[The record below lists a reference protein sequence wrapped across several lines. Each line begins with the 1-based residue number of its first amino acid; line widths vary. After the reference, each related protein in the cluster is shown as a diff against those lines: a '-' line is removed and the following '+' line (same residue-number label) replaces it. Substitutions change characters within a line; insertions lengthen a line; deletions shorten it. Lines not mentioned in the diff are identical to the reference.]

1 MDKMMQ
7 NLENN
12 LRKYKASWIALFC
25 IFFFFILTIQLS
37 EIIKKINYIELDN
50 SGVESLLGEIS
61 ENLNE
66 IRKEYTD
73 SYI

>member
-1 MDKMMQ
+1 MQ

-12 LRKYKASWIALFC
+12 FRKYKASWIALFC
-25 IFFFFILTIQLS
+25 IIFLFILTIQLS
-37 EIIKKINYIELDN
+37 EISKKINYIELDN
-50 SGVESLLGEIS
+50 SGLEKSLGEIS

>member
-1 MDKMMQ
+1 MQ

-12 LRKYKASWIALFC
+12 LRKYKASWIALFWI
-25 IFFFFILTIQLS
+25 IFLFILTIQLS
-37 EIIKKINYIELDN
+37 EISKKINYIELDN
-50 SGVESLLGEIS
+50 SGVEKSLGEIS

>member
-1 MDKMMQ
+1 MQ

-25 IFFFFILTIQLS
+25 IIFLFILTIQLS
-37 EIIKKINYIELDN
+37 EISKKINYIELDN
-50 SGVESLLGEIS
+50 SGVEKSLDEIR

>member
-1 MDKMMQ
+1 MQ

-25 IFFFFILTIQLS
+25 IIFLFILTIQLS
-37 EIIKKINYIELDN
+37 EISKKINYIELDN
-50 SGVESLLGEIS
+50 SGVEKSLGERS

>member
-1 MDKMMQ
+1 MQ

-12 LRKYKASWIALFC
+12 LRKYKAIWIALFC
-25 IFFFFILTIQLS
+25 IIFLFILTIQLS
-37 EIIKKINYIELDN
+37 QISKKINYLEFDN
-50 SGVESLLGEIS
+50 SGIEKSLAEIN

-66 IRKEYTD
+66 IRKKYTD

>member
-1 MDKMMQ
+1 MMQ

-25 IFFFFILTIQLS
+25 IIFLFILTIQLS
-37 EIIKKINYIELDN
+37 EISKQINYIELDN
-50 SGVESLLGEIS
+50 SGVEKSLGEIS

>member
-1 MDKMMQ
+1 MQ

-12 LRKYKASWIALFC
+12 LRKYKASLIALFC
-25 IFFFFILTIQLS
+25 IIFLFILTIQLS
-37 EIIKKINYIELDN
+37 EISKKINYIELDN
-50 SGVESLLGEIS
+50 SGVEKSLGEIS

>member
-1 MDKMMQ
+1 MA
-7 NLENN
+7 EES
-12 LRKYKASWIALFC
+12 LR
-25 IFFFFILTIQLS
+25 TQV
-37 EIIKKINYIELDN
+37 NYIELDN
-50 SGVESLLGEIS
+50 SGVEKSLGEIS

>member
-1 MDKMMQ
+1 MQ

-12 LRKYKASWIALFC
+12 LRKYKASWIAQFC
-25 IFFFFILTIQLS
+25 IIFLFILTIQLS
-37 EIIKKINYIELDN
+37 EISKKINYIELDN
-50 SGVESLLGEIS
+50 SGVEKSLGEIS